1 MTEPKEIT
9 MSNTIGTLL
18 LRNLRDVFGEADPA
32 RRRSAIEALYTADCV
47 VNLPFGQ
54 FHGHDSLHQITGEL
68 RASHPSYVYTPHNA
82 PQVVQDGG
90 RIDWGS
96 GPEGE
101 PPRYTGVDI
110 ITTHGDKISAL
121 YVFLDSEPV

>member
-1 MTEPKEIT
+1 
-9 MSNTIGTLL
+9 MSNTIEMLL

-32 RRRSAIEALYTADCV
+32 RRRSGIEALYTADCV
-47 VNLPFGQ
+47 TNLPFGQ
-54 FHGHDSLHQITGEL
+54 FHGHDALLQVAGEL
-68 RASHPSYVYTPHNA
+68 RASHPSYVYTPHRA

-110 ITTHGDKISAL
+110 ITTRDGKISAL
-121 YVFLDSEPV
+121 YVFLDSQPV